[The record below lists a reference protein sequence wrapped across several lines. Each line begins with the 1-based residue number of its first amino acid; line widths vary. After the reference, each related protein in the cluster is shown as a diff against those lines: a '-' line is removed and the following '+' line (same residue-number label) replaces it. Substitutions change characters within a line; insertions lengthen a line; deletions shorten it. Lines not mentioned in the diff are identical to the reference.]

1 MVRDTALRTRETR
14 LRRRALLLGYVLE
27 KSRCRTPSAR
37 EFGMYRL
44 YADMKGR
51 RIKGATIPDEFNLTL
66 DDVERNLQ

>member
-1 MVRDTALRTRETR
+1 
-14 LRRRALLLGYVLE
+14 
-27 KSRCRTPSAR
+27 
-37 EFGMYRL
+37 MYRL